1 MIRYCRLLLYLVVFV
16 FVYVFFCLFFFSS
29 RRRHTR
35 CALVTGVQTCA
46 LPICAALIAV
56 LTGAIPTFI
65 QLAEARINRDVRTR
79 QTQSLVTGA
88 AVDGVITLPT
98 DLRAV

>member
-1 MIRYCRLLLYLVVFV
+1 MINDY
-16 FVYVFFCLFFFSS
+16 SS
-29 RRRHTR
+29 LQQSVADWLAR
-35 CALVTGVQTCA
+35 AD
-46 LPICAALIAV
+46 

-65 QLAEARINRDVRTR
+65 QLAEARISRDIRTR